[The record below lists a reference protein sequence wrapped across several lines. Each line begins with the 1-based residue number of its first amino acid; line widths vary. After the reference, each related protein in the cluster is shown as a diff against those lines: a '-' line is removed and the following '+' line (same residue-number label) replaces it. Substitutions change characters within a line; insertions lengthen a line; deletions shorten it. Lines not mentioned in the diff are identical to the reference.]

1 MKYYQKALYDE
12 MTSFYLIT
20 CDNEGDEL
28 ARIRALMGA
37 LVRKARKAIA
47 ADMRDKDKIQRLLQ
61 LVYQDW
67 GFHCDPEQYFHSA
80 KLYLPQVLTTHSG
93 MPVSIG
99 AIVLYLADSLNL
111 PLYPV
116 NFPTQLILRADMEGE
131 TLFIDPW
138 NGKILSRRRLETLYE
153 GALGFGAT
161 LTAEVLAR
169 ADWQVLIER
178 FRQLAKNALIREEHN
193 YAALQY
199 IETLL
204 HRHPDDPYEIRDRGI
219 VLAQMGCFKAAAGDL
234 EYFIE
239 KCPQDPTA
247 LLLAGQLSELKK
259 ETESIH

>member
-12 MTSFYLIT
+12 MTSFYLVT
-20 CDNEGDEL
+20 CDDEGDEL
-28 ARIRALMGA
+28 ARIRALMGG
-37 LVRKARKAIA
+37 LVRKARKAIDA
-47 ADMRDKDKIQRLLQ
+47 ALSDKDKIQHLLQ
-61 LVYQDW
+61 LVYHDW
-67 GFHCDPEQYFHSA
+67 GFHCDPEHYFHSA

-99 AIVLYLADSLNL
+99 AIVLYLAESLNL

-116 NFPTQLILRADMEGE
+116 NFPTQLILRAELDGE

-138 NGKILSRRRLETLYE
+138 NGKSISRRRLETLYE
-153 GALGFGAT
+153 GAFGFGAT
-161 LTAEVLAR
+161 LTAETLER
-169 ADWQVLIER
+169 ADWQTLTER

-204 HRHPDDPYEIRDRGI
+204 RRNPDDPYEIRDRGI
-219 VLAQMGCFKAAAGDL
+219 VLAQMGCFKAAADDL
-234 EYFIE
+234 AYFIE